1 MRYTNR
7 LNLPDALVRAVA
19 SASDEY
25 DRGDAAY
32 TVTELIGPPR
42 IAALRRLHEEELVV
56 DVADCIYAA
65 EGTAFHTLMEKSER
79 MGMSEK
85 RMYCDFEGTRISGKF
100 DLLHLNDVGLLQ
112 DYKRTSVYSVLG
124 PGGVEPKFEWEA
136 QLNILDYILTRNE
149 MFVKEL
155 EIVPVFR
162 DWLKSR
168 ARIDKSYP
176 QTQSIRIPVQRWSE
190 VTKENFIRD
199 RIRLHQAARSG
210 TLPECTR
217 EERWIKDDTW
227 KVYKGD
233 NKRAMNG
240 GVFKGPDAEDLARA
254 LAATTPGTRVEFVSG
269 EATRCID
276 WCPVSQWCSQWQR
289 ELREAGGAPSA

>member
-1 MRYTNR
+1 MKYTNR

-19 SASDEY
+19 AASDEY
-25 DRGDAAY
+25 DAGDAEF

-42 IAALRRLHEEELVV
+42 IAALRIAHADEIVV

-79 MGMSEK
+79 MNLTEK
-85 RMYCDFEGTRISGKF
+85 RMYTKFEGTWVSGKF

-112 DYKRTSVYSVLG
+112 DWKRTSVYQVLG
-124 PGGVEPKFEWEA
+124 PAGPQPKFEWEA
-136 QLNILDYILTRNE
+136 QLNLLDLILTDNE
-149 MFVKEL
+149 YFVQEL

-168 ARIDKSYP
+168 ARTDKGYP
-176 QTQSIRIPVQRWSE
+176 QTQAIRIPVQRWSRAA
-190 VTKENFIRD
+190 KETFLRD
-199 RIRLHQAARSG
+199 RIAAHRAARSG
-210 TLPECTR
+210 PLPECTR
-217 EERWIKDDTW
+217 EERWIRDDTW
-227 KVYKGD
+227 KVFKNG

-254 LAATTPGTRVEFVSG
+254 LTATTPGTHVEFVPG
-269 EATRCID
+269 EATRCMD
-276 WCPVSQWCSQWQR
+276 WCAVAKWCTQWQDDMK
-289 ELREAGGAPSA
+289 GAA